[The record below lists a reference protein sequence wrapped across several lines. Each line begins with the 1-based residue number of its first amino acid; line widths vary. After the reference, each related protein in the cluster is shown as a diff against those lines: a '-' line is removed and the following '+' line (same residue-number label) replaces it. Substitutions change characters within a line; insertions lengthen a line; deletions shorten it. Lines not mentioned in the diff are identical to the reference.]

1 MKLFKISGFILAT
14 LACSNAVDGPFRPL
28 NHDTRASNQ
37 EISETSTFDE
47 VPLSL
52 DLDDNFASLSLLG
65 PNPQF
70 DYELTIRCTVY
81 GSSWSKTVSRA
92 QIDQR
97 QAKVPIHGQN
107 CHAYISSLTTSGD
120 TDITFVPPIPSGTN
134 GETLFGGYQLNR
146 AEIYQSK
153 TQLTSGSASA
163 TVILT
168 TKFSIQ
174 TSGATV
180 GYKFVTSRV
189 APHAANV
196 ALPSSR
202 IFWNLPCGQTSPGPD
217 NGNQLRGGG
226 THLYQP
232 ASGQNEM
239 TLKVSGSLCPPQDRA
254 RDIVFVFDV
263 SSSMNRASR
272 DPYRNPD
279 TQSATCGRYQAYL
292 NVLNTVGP
300 GSKFAVITFG
310 DVPITWSGGFFSDRN
325 ALEEHLV
332 SQFSQN
338 RIDKFKYGKFRY
350 KKMSDILC
358 DAMDTDL
365 GTDFTLAFNK
375 AIELSSQ
382 FRADA
387 QREVYLL
394 TDGRPVGSNSEG
406 SAQAEFLKSSHNVRL
421 GTVLLNDSGGADDAR
436 SLLQRLA
443 SSPSLS
449 VEANAAGSLA
459 SQLQALT
466 TNHIE
471 SATISLQAAGGASI
485 TRSLP
490 INSGLEFAVDWPIAT
505 GSPVQ
510 YRIQLD
516 VTERLGP
523 RQPLTGFLMIEPS
536 P

>member
-1 MKLFKISGFILAT
+1 MKSVTTFGIFLAT
-14 LACSNAVDGPFRPL
+14 LACSNAVDGPFRATIQ
-28 NHDTRASNQ
+28 DTRTSNQ
-37 EISETSTFDE
+37 ESSEKTTLDE

-52 DLDDNFASLSLLG
+52 ELEDDLTSLSLLG

-70 DYELTIRCTVY
+70 DYELTIRCSVY
-81 GSSWSKTVSRA
+81 GSPWSKTVSRT

-97 QAKVPIHGQN
+97 QVKVPFHGQN
-107 CHAYISSLTTSGD
+107 CHAYINSLTTSGD
-120 TDITFVPPIPSGTN
+120 TDITFVPSIPSGTN
-134 GETLFGGYQLNR
+134 GETLFGGYQLN
-146 AEIYQSK
+146 QSEVYRST
-153 TQLTSGSASA
+153 TQLPSGLASA

-168 TKFSIQ
+168 AKFSIQ

-180 GYKFVTSRV
+180 GYKFVTSRML
-189 APHAANV
+189 PHAANV

-217 NGNQLRGGG
+217 SGNQLRGGG
-226 THLYQP
+226 THLYQ
-232 ASGQNEM
+232 AAAGQNEM
-239 TLKVSGSLCPPQDRA
+239 ILKVNGALCPPQDRA
-254 RDIVFVFDV
+254 RDIVFIFDV

-272 DPYRNPD
+272 DPYQNPD
-279 TQSATCGRYQAYL
+279 TPFATCGRYQAYL

-300 GSKFAVITFG
+300 GSRFAVITFG
-310 DVPITWSGGFFSDRN
+310 DIPITWSGGFFSDRN

-338 RIDKFKYGKFRY
+338 RYDKFKYGRFRY
-350 KKMSDILC
+350 KKISDILC

-365 GTDFTLAFNK
+365 GTDFTLALNK

-406 SAQAEFLKSSHNVRL
+406 SGQADLLKSSHHVRL
-421 GTVLLNDSGGADDAR
+421 GTVLLNDSGSADDAR
-436 SLLQRLA
+436 GLLQRLA

-449 VEANAAGSLA
+449 VEANAAGDLA
-459 SQLQALT
+459 SQLQSLT
-466 TNHIE
+466 TNRIE
-471 SATISLQAAGGASI
+471 SATISLQAGGGAPI

-490 INSGLEFAVDWPIAT
+490 INSGLAFAVDWPLAT

-516 VTERLGP
+516 VTERLGA
-523 RQPLTGFLMIEPS
+523 RQPLTGFLTIEPR